1 MSLFPGFSRTIL
13 LADDEEVTLRFWR
26 EEKIFARQLE
36 LRQDAPRF
44 VFYEGPPTANGRPG
58 IHHVLGRTIKDLVC
72 RYQAMRGYLVERKSG
87 WDTHGLPVELEV
99 EKKLKI
105 QGKEQIE
112 AYGLEEFNRL
122 CKESVFTYKDEWE
135 RITERIGFWLDL
147 EHPYV
152 TLDNDYIESVWWC
165 LSQFWDKGL
174 VYEGFKI
181 LPYCPRCETPL
192 SSHEVSQGYADVE
205 DPSVFVKFQ
214 SVDDPNLFYL
224 AWTTTPWTLISN
236 VALAVHPEETY
247 VRVKL
252 LPRVGKDGVAKVDTG
267 HAAGEDLILAKARLS
282 VLYGPYDM
290 VSEFPGKDLAE
301 KRYVPLFP
309 YFGVSENAFR
319 VLGAVF
325 VSMSDGTGV
334 VHTAPAFG
342 EDDYRLGLA
351 EKLPMPRP
359 VNRRGEFTEDIT
371 AFAGQFVKKTDP
383 AIIEE
388 LRARG
393 ALYTATTFTHS
404 YPFCWRCD
412 TPLIYYARDSWY
424 LKTTALKAEMLAAN
438 ATIEWFPP
446 EVGEKRFGEW
456 LENNIDWAIS
466 RDRYWGT
473 PLPIWRCE
481 ECGITD
487 LVPSRA
493 GLAERGALV
502 PDDLDLHRPFL
513 DRITFPCRVCR
524 ATMRRVP
531 EVIDVWFDSGAMP
544 FAQWHYPFENKDRF
558 DISFPADFISE
569 GIDQCRGWFYSLL
582 AVSVAVTGQA
592 PYRRCLVNG
601 HVLDAAGQKMSKHKG
616 NTVDPWDLL
625 GKEGADAVR
634 WYLMVNSPPWLP
646 TRFDRNGV
654 TEVARKFFG
663 TLRNVA
669 SFFAVYANIDG
680 WGSGAKSAS
689 DTPWPLLAV
698 ESRPLIDRWILS
710 RLDGLVADV
719 SRHLDEHDV
728 TRGARAL
735 QSFVLDDLSNWYV
748 RRNRR
753 RFWKGEIGADKSAAY
768 ATLHEVLATLSRL
781 VAPWAP
787 FLAEELHQKIVR
799 PIDPMTPLSVHLTDW
814 PIGGV
819 RPREDALEQAMTA
832 AMTVVETA
840 RAVRS
845 QAGLKVRQP
854 LALLMVAP
862 IPKAADAG
870 AAPTLPPAVHRA
882 LAELG
887 DLILDELNVREVR
900 AVPPA
905 GLFRYEIKPNFKA
918 LGPVFGKEVGPVA
931 EAIRHL
937 PAEAVG
943 RLAGGESATA
953 LVGGT
958 DVTLLPAWVDVLHH
972 PAEGLA
978 LLEQGGMVVALDT
991 RLTPALLAE
1000 GLVRELIHRLQ
1011 GLRKE
1016 SGLLP
1021 TDRIH
1026 VDYWADSGLA
1036 SAILTHAELVRVET
1050 LATALNFK
1058 TNPTDLG
1065 AEWDVDGQAFR
1076 VTIRPAG

>member
-1 MSLFPGFSRTIL
+1 MSLFPEFSRSIL
-13 LADDEEVTLRFWR
+13 LAEDEEATLRFWR
-26 EEKIFARQLE
+26 EEKIFAREQE

-72 RYQAMRGYLVERKSG
+72 RYQSMRGHLVERKSG

-99 EKKLKI
+99 EKKLGI
-105 QGKEQIE
+105 QGKEEIE
-112 AYGLEEFNRL
+112 AYGLEKFNRL

-152 TLDNDYIESVWWC
+152 TLDNDYIESVWWV
-165 LSQFWDKGL
+165 LRQFWDKGL

-192 SSHEVSQGYADVE
+192 SSHEVSQGYADVD
-205 DPSVFVKFQ
+205 DPSVFLKFR

-236 VALAVHPEETY
+236 VALAIHPDETY

-252 LPRVGKDGVAKVDTG
+252 QPRVGKDGAAKEDTG
-267 HAAGEDLILAKARLS
+267 HAAGEELILAKARLS
-282 VLYGPYDM
+282 VLYGPYEII
-290 VSEFPGKDLAE
+290 SEFLGKDLIE
-301 KRYVPLFP
+301 KKYVPLFP
-309 YFGVSENAFR
+309 YFGDSDNAFR
-319 VLGAVF
+319 VLGAAY
-325 VSMSDGTGV
+325 VSMSDGTGI

-359 VNRRGEFTEDIT
+359 VNRRGEFTDDIT
-371 AFAGQFVKKTDP
+371 AFAGQFVKTADP

-424 LKTTALKAEMLAAN
+424 LKTTAIKQEMIQAN
-438 ATIEWFPP
+438 ATISWFPP

-473 PLPIWRCE
+473 PLPIWRCTG
-481 ECGITD
+481 CGKTD

-493 GLAERGALV
+493 ALKERGADV
-502 PDDLDLHRPFL
+502 PDDLDMHRPFL
-513 DRITFPCRVCR
+513 DRITFPCAACGQV
-524 ATMRRVP
+524 MQRVP
-531 EVIDVWFDSGAMP
+531 EVVDVWFDSGAMP
-544 FAQWHYPFENKDRF
+544 FAQWHYPFENAEQF
-558 DISFPADFISE
+558 QAVFPADFISE

-680 WGSGAKSAS
+680 WQPNHPAFPSVAPA
-689 DTPWPLLAV
+689 D
-698 ESRPLIDRWILS
+698 RPDIDRWILS
-710 RLDGLVADV
+710 RLDGLVTDV
-719 SRHLDEHDV
+719 TRNLDENEV
-728 TRGARAL
+728 TRGARSIQA
-735 QSFVLDDLSNWYV
+735 FVLDDLSNWYV

-787 FLAEELHQKIVR
+787 FIAEELHQKIVR
-799 PIDPMTPLSVHLTDW
+799 PIDPNAALSVHLTDW
-814 PIGGV
+814 PTANV
-819 RPREDALEQAMTA
+819 RPRDESLEAAMAA
-832 AMTVVETA
+832 AMTVVEAA

-854 LALLMVAP
+854 LAALLVAP
-862 IPKAADAG
+862 LPTG
-870 AAPTLPPAVHRA
+870 TGGGVAPSLSPDLLRA
-882 LAELG
+882 LADLS
-887 DLILDELNVREVR
+887 DLIQDELNVREVR
-900 AVPPA
+900 AVSPD
-905 GLFRYEIKPNFKA
+905 GLFRFEVKPNFKA

-937 PAEAVG
+937 PAAAVA
-943 RLAGGESATA
+943 RLAIGESSAVM
-953 LVGGT
+953 LGGHE
-958 DVTLLPAWVDVLHH
+958 VTLLPAWVEVLRH

-978 LLEQGGMVVALDT
+978 LLEQGGMAIAVDT
-991 RLTPALLAE
+991 VLTPALLAE
-1000 GLVRELIHRLQ
+1000 GWVRELVHRLQ

-1016 SGLLP
+1016 SGLSP

-1026 VDYWADSGLA
+1026 VDYWAESGLA
-1036 SAILTHAELVRVET
+1036 SAILAHAELVRVET
-1050 LATALNFK
+1050 LATALNWK
-1058 TNPTDLG
+1058 PDPTDL
-1065 AEWDVDGQAFR
+1065 ATEWDVDGQLFR
-1076 VTIRPAG
+1076 VSIRPAG